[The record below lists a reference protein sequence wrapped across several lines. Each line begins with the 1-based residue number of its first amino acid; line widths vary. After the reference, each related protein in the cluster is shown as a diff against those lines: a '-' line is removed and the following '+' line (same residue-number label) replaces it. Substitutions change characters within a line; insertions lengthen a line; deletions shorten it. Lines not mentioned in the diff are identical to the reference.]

1 MSHDPDFDNPNRDN
15 SDIDNPDLDDPVGPP
30 GGHTAD
36 SKPVVHGVS
45 SSRGYRPLDFAEP
58 SQVWTSSVWW
68 LYVPVALL
76 LGLALWQRM
85 DRAGA
90 LTGFDEPS
98 TPDSLAA
105 SAVVDGWSARVEES
119 GLALRLEPLHPV
131 AARQAFDASAL
142 AARFR
147 GDGRS
152 SSPDAQPWR
161 LTMAVAEGAPSAADV
176 IDDLSAVRIEG
187 LEPLILPAR
196 DGASGAE
203 TGAAMTDPLAT
214 LFRFPK
220 AALHVG
226 ETCDLV
232 FWGPRPGKEVVVTAP
247 GLSPAAVLRE
257 LARSTS
263 PSSSSIAR
271 FDARDKTRS
280 AKENQPR

>member
-1 MSHDPDFDNPNRDN
+1 MSHDPD
-15 SDIDNPDLDDPVGPP
+15 PDEPDGTQDGAS
-30 GGHTAD
+30 AD
-36 SKPVVHGVS
+36 STPLVHGIS
-45 SSRGYRPLDFAEP
+45 SSRRYRPLDFTEP
-58 SQVWTSSVWW
+58 SQAWTSSVWW

-85 DRAGA
+85 DRSGA

-98 TPDSLAA
+98 TPDSLSA
-105 SAVVDGWSARVEES
+105 SAIVDGWSARVAES

-147 GDGRS
+147 DGGRA

-161 LTMAVAEGAPSAADV
+161 LTVAAADGAPGAADV

-187 LEPLILPAR
+187 LEPLVLAAG
-196 DGASGAE
+196 DVQAE
-203 TGAAMTDPLAT
+203 AATMDPLAT
-214 LFRFPK
+214 LFRFPQT
-220 AALHVG
+220 ALHAG

-247 GLSPAAVLRE
+247 GLSRAAVLRE
-257 LARSTS
+257 VARSTS

-280 AKENQPR
+280 AKESQPR